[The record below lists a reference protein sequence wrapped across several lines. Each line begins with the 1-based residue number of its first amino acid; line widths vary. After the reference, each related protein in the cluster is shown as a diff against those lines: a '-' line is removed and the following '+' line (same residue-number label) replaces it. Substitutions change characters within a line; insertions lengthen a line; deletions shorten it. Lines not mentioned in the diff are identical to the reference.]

1 MGKHFEITQWYPK
14 PAVYDKNG
22 WHAMP
27 YLNMGEF
34 YSEYG
39 TFDVKITLPENYR
52 LMATGDMVNGEKE
65 LLWLDSLAIVGD
77 SLKNLSKKQL
87 EEHFKKIDGKKE
99 KLKKAN
105 EKDSLKVY
113 KNKTIHFRQK
123 DVHDFAWFADPNWIV
138 QKLSLIHI

>member
-1 MGKHFEITQWYPK
+1 
-14 PAVYDKNG
+14 
-22 WHAMP
+22 MP

-52 LMATGDMVNGEKE
+52 LMATGDMVNGQKE

-87 EEHFKKIDGKKE
+87 KKHFKKIEGKKE
-99 KLKKAN
+99 KLKK
-105 EKDSLKVY
+105 K
-113 KNKTIHFRQK
+113 
-123 DVHDFAWFADPNWIV
+123 
-138 QKLSLIHI
+138 